1 LKDNTMPTY
10 LTPEASAVLWNA
22 LAASWAGVDDAAHDV
37 SHIRRVRATA
47 LRLFKEEGELG
58 DGAALEAA
66 AILHD
71 LVHVEK
77 SDPRRSQASRMAA
90 EAAAPILERAG
101 FTPAQIATAQ
111 HAIEAHSWSA
121 GIPPQTLEARLLRDA
136 DRLDAIGAI
145 GVARCLAV
153 SGRLGQQL
161 HHPDDPHATG
171 RALDDTRYCYDHF
184 HTKLYGLADGLSTP
198 SAIAEGAKR
207 VARMRAFWDNLFDE
221 SQGL

>member
-1 LKDNTMPTY
+1 MTTY
-10 LTPEASAVLWNA
+10 LTPHAAAVLWDA
-22 LAASWAGVDDAAHDV
+22 LAASWEGVDDAAHDV

-47 LRLFKEEGELG
+47 VRLFQEEGAQG

-71 LVHVEK
+71 LVHIEK
-77 SDPRRSQASRMAA
+77 SDPRRKMASRLAA
-90 EAAAPILERAG
+90 EAAPPLLERAG
-101 FTPAQIATAQ
+101 FTPAQIATTQ

-121 GIPPQTLEARLLRDA
+121 GIPPQTLEARCLRDA

-161 HHPDDPHATG
+161 HHPDDPHATT
-171 RALDDTRYCYDHF
+171 RPLDDARYCYDHF
-184 HTKLYGLADGLSTP
+184 HTKLYSLADGLSTP
-198 SAIAEGAKR
+198 SAVAEGAKR
-207 VARMRAFWDNLFDE
+207 VERMRVFWDNLFDE
-221 SQGL
+221 SEGR